1 MRHPPAQELSQ
12 DEPLPPTTWQGWQ
25 QFVDTPPPTPPAP
38 DAPPRSAEE
47 RLAYH
52 SDFVTIRTPAIN
64 TISTTVR
71 TLMVLGRHQ
80 RATARPSLIVTGPP
94 TTGKTT
100 ALLQVGRACHLA
112 ETTRTGN
119 HDQVPVA
126 YVLVPP
132 GASAKTLA
140 TEFARFLGIPITHRI
155 TQAQIMTSVCDTYT
169 RAGVRLIMIDEIHRL
184 NPRTSTGAEATDLLK
199 DLTERIGAAFVY
211 AGIDVTTTPLFTG
224 TRGAQLAGRAT
235 LIDCDTIPARRGTSQ
250 PFRDLVAAMEACLDL
265 TQHRAG
271 SLVRLAPYLH
281 TRTGGRIGSLARLL
295 RQAAITAIL
304 DGTERITK
312 AALETVVLDHLA
324 EDSQRPRY
332 PASRTPRRPG
342 SGNSD
347 SRTATPD
354 QPWTL
359 RPRPGPNQLA
369 LPPHDRLWAWPY
381 TPQQRTRHH
390 RP

>member
-1 MRHPPAQELSQ
+1 MVKHAPTPQPGPGDA
-12 DEPLPPTTWQGWQ
+12 LPPTTWQGWQ
-25 QFVDTPPPTPPAP
+25 QFVDTPPPAPPGP
-38 DAPPRSAEE
+38 GAPPRSTEE

-52 SDFVTIRTPAIN
+52 SDFVTVRTPAMD

-100 ALLQVGRACHLA
+100 ALLQVGRTCHLA
-112 ETTRTGN
+112 ETARTGIR
-119 HDQVPVA
+119 DQMPVA

-140 TEFARFLGIPITHRI
+140 AEFARFLGIPITHRM

-169 RAGVRLIMIDEIHRL
+169 RAGVRLVMIDEIHRL

-199 DLTERIGAAFVY
+199 DLTERIAATFVY
-211 AGIDVTTTPLFTG
+211 AGIDVTATPLFTG

-235 LIDCDTIPARRGTSQ
+235 LIGCDTIPARRGTSQ
-250 PFRDLVAAMEACLDL
+250 PFRDLVASLEACLDL
-265 TQHRAG
+265 DRHRPG
-271 SLVRLAPYLH
+271 TLVRQAAYLH

-304 DGTERITK
+304 DNTERITK
-312 AALETVVLDHLA
+312 ATLEAITLDHLA
-324 EDSQRPRY
+324 ED
-332 PASRTPRRPG
+332 
-342 SGNSD
+342 
-347 SRTATPD
+347 
-354 QPWTL
+354 
-359 RPRPGPNQLA
+359 
-369 LPPHDRLWAWPY
+369 
-381 TPQQRTRHH
+381 HH
-390 RP
+390 RPRHQANHGPRRHPDL

>member
-1 MRHPPAQELSQ
+1 MVRHSPAQELSP

-25 QFVDTPPPTPPAP
+25 QFVDAPPPAP
-38 DAPPRSAEE
+38 PAPGAPPRSTEE

-80 RATARPSLIVTGPP
+80 QATARPSLIVTGPP

-100 ALLQVGRACHLA
+100 ALLQVGRTCHLA

-119 HDQVPVA
+119 HDQIPVA

-140 TEFARFLGIPITHRI
+140 TEFARFLGIPITHRM

-199 DLTERIGAAFVY
+199 DLTERIAATFVY

-281 TRTGGRIGSLARLL
+281 TRTGGRIGSLSRLL
-295 RQAAITAIL
+295 RQAAITAIH

-312 AALETVVLDHLA
+312 TALDAVVLDHLA
-324 EDSQRPRY
+324 EDNQRPRY
-332 PASRTPRRPG
+332 PASRTTRQRR
-342 SGNSD
+342 D
-347 SRTATPD
+347 
-354 QPWTL
+354 L
-359 RPRPGPNQLA
+359 
-369 LPPHDRLWAWPY
+369 
-381 TPQQRTRHH
+381 
-390 RP
+390 

>member
-1 MRHPPAQELSQ
+1 MVTH
-12 DEPLPPTTWQGWQ
+12 EPEPSTGDALPPTTWQGWQ
-25 QFVDTPPPTPPAP
+25 QFVDTPPP
-38 DAPPRSAEE
+38 APPDPGALRRSVEE

-52 SDFVTIRTPAIN
+52 SDFVTVRTPAID

-100 ALLQVGRACHLA
+100 ALLQVGRTCHHA
-112 ETTRTGN
+112 ETARTGI
-119 HDQVPVA
+119 HDQMPVA
-126 YVLVPP
+126 YILVPP

-140 TEFARFLGIPITHRI
+140 AEFARFLGIPLTHRM

-169 RAGVRLIMIDEIHRL
+169 RAGVRLVMIDEIHRL

-199 DLTERIGAAFVY
+199 DLTERIGATFVY

-250 PFRDLVAAMEACLDL
+250 PFRDLIAAMEACLDL
-265 TQHRAG
+265 HRHRPG
-271 SLVRLAPYLH
+271 TLPRLALYLH
-281 TRTGGRIGSLARLL
+281 ARTGGRIGSLARLL

-304 DGTERITK
+304 DNTERITK
-312 AALETVVLDHLA
+312 ASLEAITLDHLA
-324 EDSQRPRY
+324 ENNHRPRHQ
-332 PASRTPRRPG
+332 ANPRRNGHSNGPP
-342 SGNSD
+342 
-347 SRTATPD
+347 A
-354 QPWTL
+354 
-359 RPRPGPNQLA
+359 RPE
-369 LPPHDRLWAWPY
+369 PP
-381 TPQQRTRHH
+381 
-390 RP
+390 